1 MFENVKNYHTI
12 YFDMDGTLADLY
24 QGDWLRE
31 LQLERA
37 TPYERATPLLD
48 MELLTELLNE
58 LQKKGYKIG
67 IVSWTA
73 KQASSTYRK
82 ETRRVKVE
90 WLKKYIGIKFDE
102 VHVVKYGTPKSSVAK
117 ENGILFDD
125 ELQNRGDWVKRG
137 KGFAFDET
145 VILQVL
151 GKILE
156 E

>member
-24 QGDWLRE
+24 RGDWFRE
-31 LQLERA
+31 LRLERA
-37 TPYERATPLLD
+37 APYERATPLVD
-48 MELLTELLNE
+48 MELLTELLRK
-58 LQKKGYKIG
+58 LQRAGYKLG

-73 KQASSTYRK
+73 KEASSAYRQ
-82 ETRRVKVE
+82 ETKRVKIE
-90 WLKKYIGIKFDE
+90 WLKRNIDVKFDE
-102 VHVVKYGTPKSSVAK
+102 IHVVKYGTPKSRVAK

-125 ELQNRGDWVKRG
+125 ELNNRAEWVSKG
-137 KGFAFDET
+137 KGFSFDET
-145 VILQVL
+145 VILEVL